1 MVALDLRKAFDTVS
15 HSKLLHD
22 IYDSSLANVY
32 KRFMANY
39 MAGRQ
44 YYVEFS
50 GSRSGFRKNRQG
62 VPQGN
67 VLSPMLF
74 NTYISKIPT
83 PPSELK
89 LISYA
94 DDCTVLTSGRDIEV
108 LEARLNGYL
117 PVLRNFLANLA
128 LSASKSTATIFTT
141 WTREVR
147 KIVEIKIAELVIPT
161 ILSLARTPE
170 IG

>member
-1 MVALDLRKAFDTVS
+1 
-15 HSKLLHD
+15 
-22 IYDSSLANVY
+22 
-32 KRFMANY
+32 

-44 YYVEFS
+44 SYVEFR

-83 PPSELK
+83 PPPELK

-117 PVLRNFLANLA
+117 PVLRNFLADRNLK
-128 LSASKSTATIFTT
+128 LSAPKSTATIFTT

-147 KIVEIKIAELVIPT
+147 KVLDIK
-161 ILSLARTPE
+161 LSNTDHSVPE
-170 IG
+170 NFRSYF

>member
-1 MVALDLRKAFDTVS
+1 M
-15 HSKLLHD
+15 
-22 IYDSSLANVY
+22 
-32 KRFMANY
+32 
-39 MAGRQ
+39 
-44 YYVEFS
+44 
-50 GSRSGFRKNRQG
+50 
-62 VPQGN
+62 
-67 VLSPMLF
+67 SPMLF
-74 NTYISKIPT
+74 NSYISKIPT

-108 LEARLNGYL
+108 LEARLNGYM

-147 KIVEIKIAELVIPT
+147 KVLDIKIEELVIRLQKMDGKLHGRET
-161 ILSLARTPE
+161 VLCRV
-170 IG
+170 